1 MLLSIIQWIIISLV
15 FIILLHYLYS
25 FFINTLT
32 VPKVKDLVNKPLER
46 YNDILK
52 NIPNEMTNTNTNT
65 NINTNT
71 YRHTQDMKNNQNDYN
86 VNINEQQNMIENELR
101 DFLSELKKEN

>member
-1 MLLSIIQWIIISLV
+1 MFLSIIQWIIISLV

-52 NIPNEMTNTNTNT
+52 NIPNEMTNTNTN
-65 NINTNT
+65 I
-71 YRHTQDMKNNQNDYN
+71 YRNTQDIKNNKNDYN